1 MTTSLAKRS
10 SGPSVLVIG
19 AGIGGLSV
27 AIRLLAQGHDVTVLE
42 RAPHPGGKMRQVFV
56 GGLPFDA
63 GPSVMT
69 LPWVLDELCETAGVR
84 RADLIRLTPL
94 DPLCRHFFADG
105 SQLDLF
111 NDDPP
116 DGRRPSDAAWERSAE
131 EIRRVCG
138 SRSAEQYRRFR
149 WHAARIYQAVERPFM
164 KSPIPRNPLGLVLQN
179 RFRDALG
186 LWRIDA
192 WRTLWKALGSFF
204 SDERL
209 RMLFARYAT
218 YSGADPFVAPG
229 TLAVIP
235 HVEQGFGVYAVDG
248 GMFRV
253 AEALAE
259 LVHRLGGQIR
269 YGASVDRLLLDAAGR
284 RVESVEVSGERLSAD
299 LIVANCDV
307 QQLYERMLD
316 GTRCADK
323 LRKRYDALE
332 PSLSACLH
340 LAVATDAQKLPLRHH
355 NVFFTNDYRHEFAEL
370 QSGPPS
376 DPTVYLCNP
385 DFAEDSQRWFFLTNS
400 PALPRRESPNES
412 ATQALPWNDEL
423 IERCRQRVKAKL
435 ARHGIDYSQHVR
447 AEDAVTPQT
456 FASLFPSSR
465 GAIYGLAASSKM
477 AAFVRPPNV
486 LPGLSNLFCV
496 GGGTHPGAGVPM
508 VMLSAQIVA
517 GLIAK
522 RFPSGQRVAVSLQTA
537 GSR

>member
-1 MTTSLAKRS
+1 MTTSLARRS
-10 SGPSVLVIG
+10 AAPSVLVIG
-19 AGIGGLSV
+19 GGVGGLSV

-42 RAPHPGGKMRQVFV
+42 RAQTPGGKMRQVFV

-111 NDDPP
+111 NDDPC
-116 DGRRPSDAAWERSAE
+116 DGRSPSDAAWARSTE

-138 SRSAEQYRRFR
+138 SRSAEEYRRFR

-164 KSPIPRNPLGLVLQN
+164 KSPIPRNPLGLMLQN
-179 RFRDALG
+179 RVRDVFG

-192 WRTLWKALGSFF
+192 WRTLWNGLGRFF

-235 HVEQGFGVYAVDG
+235 HVEQGFGVYAVEG
-248 GMFRV
+248 GMYRV

-259 LVHRLGGQIR
+259 LVQRLGGRIR
-269 YGASVDRLLLDAAGR
+269 YGAQVDRLVLDEANH
-284 RVESVEVSGERLSAD
+284 RVVSVEVSGERLSAD

-316 GTRCADK
+316 GTRLADK
-323 LRKRYDALE
+323 LRKRYDALP

-340 LAVATDAQKLPLRHH
+340 LTVASDAQKLPLCHH
-355 NVFFTNDYRHEFAEL
+355 NVFFTKDYRHEFAEL
-370 QSGPPS
+370 QSGPPT

-385 DFAEDSQRWFFLTNS
+385 DFAQDTQRWFFLTNA
-400 PALPRRESPNES
+400 PALPRPSRVHEP
-412 ATQALPWNDEL
+412 ATQAEPWTDAL
-423 IERCRQRVKAKL
+423 LDRCRARVKDKL
-435 ARHGIDYSQHVR
+435 ARHGIDYARHKI
-447 AEDAVTPQT
+447 AEAAVSPAT
-456 FASLFPSSR
+456 FAALFPSSR
-465 GAIYGLAASSKM
+465 GAIYGSAASLKM

-486 LPGLSNLFCV
+486 LPGLTNLFCV

-517 GLIAK
+517 GLIAQ
-522 RFPSGQRVAVSLQTA
+522 RFPSGHHVAKSLQSA